1 MEITLVVWGLSQE
14 NRSEIYSASADIDE
28 NPPLSV
34 LDAERDY
41 LTAEEKRE
49 IESSLVEI

>member
-1 MEITLVVWGLSQE
+1 MK
-14 NRSEIYSASADIDE
+14 SEIYSAIADIDE

-34 LDAERDY
+34 IDVEPDY